1 MEDIIV
7 LIVAVVMTAVILVL
21 GFLEKRRNKQ
31 NIEKLEV
38 RVNVNGI
45 RGKSTASRLITAIL
59 WEAGYKAIGK
69 TTGTAARMMFWDSPD
84 EMEVKRKPRGVSIG
98 EQAQI
103 INKAV
108 KYGANA
114 LVCEC
119 MAVNPEYQKVY
130 QHQIIQ
136 ANLTVIVNVLR
147 DHIDDMGP
155 TTEQIAWAFA
165 DTIPYNGKVVIPQC
179 EYTEF
184 FKKVAEKRNSEVF
197 VAKDSL
203 VTQEYIDM
211 FDYKLFDHNIAI
223 ALAAADALGIDRET
237 ACRGMLKAH
246 PDPGALRT
254 YELDC
259 GKGKYVLV
267 NGFAANEP
275 SSSLELWDKVKEDF
289 PESANPVVLMN
300 CRPDRV
306 DRTRQFI
313 QDFFPKI
320 PNSVLVVVGQ
330 NTRAVTKAYE
340 SGKFKNVTDYL
351 NFEGKSVEETVAAL
365 EELLPGRCVLCVG
378 NIHGVGEPI
387 LDKLLLDG
395 GMSVEHTMAFEKE
408 RSANFA
414 KRDK

>member
-7 LIVAVVMTAVILVL
+7 LIVAFVMLAVVLVI
-21 GFLEKRRNKQ
+21 GFLEKKRNQK
-31 NIEKLEV
+31 NIEQFEI

-45 RGKSTASRLITAIL
+45 RGKSTATRLITAIL

-69 TTGTAARMMFWDSPD
+69 TTGTAARMMFWDTPD

-103 INKAV
+103 INKAA

-179 EYTEF
+179 DYTEF
-184 FKKVAEKRNSEVF
+184 FKKVAAKRNSEVF
-197 VAKDSL
+197 VAKDAL
-203 VTQEYIDM
+203 VSQEYIDM

-223 ALAAADALGIDRET
+223 ALAAAEALGIDRET

-254 YELDC
+254 YNLDC
-259 GKGKYVLV
+259 GKGGYVLV

-275 SSSLELWDKVKEDF
+275 SSSLELWEKVRDEI
-289 PESANPVVLMN
+289 PEAEYPVVLMN

-306 DRTRQFI
+306 DRTKQFVV
-313 QDFFPKI
+313 DFFPKI
-320 PNSVLVVVGQ
+320 ENSVLVCVGQ
-330 NTRAVTKAYE
+330 NTREVTKAYNA
-340 SGKFKNVTDYL
+340 GKFKNVIEYI
-351 NFEGKSVEETVAAL
+351 NYEGVSVEKVVAEL
-365 EELLPGRCVLCVG
+365 EEMLPGKCLLCVG
-378 NIHGVGEPI
+378 NIHGDGEPI
-387 LDKLLLDG
+387 LDTLLLNG
-395 GMSVEHTMAFEKE
+395 GMSVEHTMAYEQQ